1 MTSSPIS
8 FGDAFPAGIE
18 NFKTAFANL
27 KPRIG
32 SCLWLVAPVVTAN
45 LVQIVLFEIILFAV
59 APSES
64 GGSPDGGIPALAGI
78 AALFFW
84 LCFFLLCI
92 PPGLY
97 CGFCFL
103 RFIAQA
109 TANPSQQFTLKS
121 LYAYDSSLWGF
132 TGLYWIVSIVGS
144 AAVVMTCGLG
154 SPFFIAFLYCS
165 LFSFLD
171 SPSSGIEAAL
181 SRGWSLATKD
191 WKRWLA
197 MWILTFAALIS
208 LYIIM
213 LPVLLLSAVPIIGAL
228 FLLLFATVCVAC
240 VFYASV
246 VPCCTYRDSA
256 ASVG

>member
-32 SCLWLVAPVVTAN
+32 SCLWLAAPVVTAY
-45 LVQIVLFEIILFAV
+45 LVLIVLGAIISFAV

-78 AALFFW
+78 AAFFW

-92 PPGLY
+92 PLGLY
-97 CGFCFL
+97 YGFCFF

-132 TGLYWIVSIVGS
+132 TGLYWIVSMVGS

-154 SPFFIAFLYCS
+154 LPFFMAFYNCS
-165 LFSFLD
+165 LYSFLD
-171 SPSSGIEAAL
+171 SPSSGIGAAL
-181 SRGWSLATKD
+181 SRGWSLTTKD

-197 MWILTFAALIS
+197 MSILMFAALIAF
-208 LYIIM
+208 YIIM
-213 LPVLLLSAVPIIGAL
+213 IPVLLLSAVPIIGAL
-228 FLLLFATVCVAC
+228 FLLLFATVYVAC
-240 VFYASV
+240 LFYALV